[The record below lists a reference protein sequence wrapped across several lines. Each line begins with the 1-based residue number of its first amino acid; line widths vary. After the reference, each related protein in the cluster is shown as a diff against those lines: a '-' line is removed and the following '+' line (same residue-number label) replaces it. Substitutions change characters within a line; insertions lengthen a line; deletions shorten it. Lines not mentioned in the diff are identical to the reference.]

1 MVPFIHGKMDSDL
14 YFNEHFKL
22 FVTNDDIDHF
32 RIKMETNANEA
43 IDIVKVIKKAIHC
56 YSITFSN
63 NSILDEKYFHCILF
77 KEGIYNSIYIEI
89 DTIETA
95 DESINFIDVY
105 CYSNNNILIGK
116 GSSLVQNNRQAE
128 THQRNGEGLP

>member
-1 MVPFIHGKMDSDL
+1 MDSD
-14 YFNEHFKL
+14 FNSNEHFKL
-22 FVTNDDIDHF
+22 LVTNDDIDHF

-43 IDIVKVIKKAIHC
+43 IDIIKVIKKAIHC

-63 NSILDEKYFHCILF
+63 HSILDEKYFHCILF
-77 KEGIYNSIYIEI
+77 TKGIYNSIYIEI
-89 DTIETA
+89 DTIETD

-116 GSSLVQNNRQAE
+116 GCSLVQNNRQAE
-128 THQRNGEGLP
+128 AHQRNGEGLPC